1 MLFRL
6 QALLAIDDHRNF
18 QRAAQALS
26 ITQPS
31 LTRALQVLE
40 AEVGAR
46 LFERSKSQCEPTVY
60 GQIML
65 RHARSVVAEIAEA
78 RREIGILQNLEGGE
92 FRIGAGP
99 IVTQLWLGRAV
110 GELSAAHRQLKVV
123 AVDLP
128 WHDLPN
134 AVMSGAVDVAIG
146 EASDLD
152 GYPDLVVG
160 RLPRRR
166 AAFICRRDHPLAA
179 ADRVLMEDLAKY
191 PLASP
196 LLPYRVGVHLPAGS
210 AMGALAKDKGQFV
223 PTIACSTWSA
233 VWDIVESGE
242 ALGIV
247 PVAMVKLL
255 RDRRLKRL
263 AFEPAWMCTEY
274 ALMWRRDRVPHPA
287 LKPFREIARK
297 HEAAEMT
304 APETEAWAAG

>member
-1 MLFRL
+1 MLGRL
-6 QALLAIDDHRNF
+6 RALIAIDDHRNF
-18 QRAAQALS
+18 QRAAQALNIS
-26 ITQPS
+26 QPS

-40 AEVGAR
+40 GEFGAR
-46 LFERSKSQCEPTVY
+46 LFERSKSQCEPTIY

-65 RHARSVVAEIAEA
+65 RHARSVVAEVAEA

-110 GELSAAHRQLKVV
+110 GELSASHRQLKVV

-128 WHDLPN
+128 WHDLPD
-134 AVMSGAVDVAIG
+134 AVMSGTVDVAIG
-146 EASDLD
+146 EASDLQD
-152 GYPDLVVG
+152 YPDIVVG

-166 AAFICRRDHPLAA
+166 AVFVCRQDHPLTA
-179 ADRVLMEDLAKY
+179 ADRVAMEDLAKY

-196 LLPYRVGVHLPAGS
+196 LLPYRVGVHLPADS
-210 AMGALAKDKGQFV
+210 AMGVLAKDRRQFV
-223 PTIACSTWSA
+223 PSIACSTWSA

-255 RDRRLKRL
+255 GGRRLRRL
-263 AFEPAWMCTEY
+263 SFEPPWMCTEY
-274 ALMWRRDRVPHPA
+274 ALMWRRDRMAHPA

-297 HEAAEMT
+297 HEGAGMATVAAE
-304 APETEAWAAG
+304 ACAAS